1 MTLPTSYSWF
11 SIGKVL
17 RIPYEAP
24 QGRRVNAIGAYFSH
38 GPRAGHFDFETYA
51 SLPKSQARKPR
62 KTPQERAAAQGLT
75 LAEGGPI
82 DSERFLTFV
91 WRLAGR
97 PAPSAENWKRDI
109 PLYIVA
115 DNYSVHTSTPVAEAI
130 PALEAAN
137 VFFFYLPSYSPELSE
152 IEPIWNAVK
161 HHEMPVRSHSQVKDL
176 KSAVEVALTKKAE
189 TLQAAQRETTKEL
202 RNAPS
207 GGINCCC
214 LLHCPMTQF
223 TQ

>member
-62 KTPQERAAAQGLT
+62 KTPQERAAAQGLP
-75 LAEGGPI
+75 LAEVGPI

-189 TLQAAQRETTKEL
+189 TLQATQRETTKEL
-202 RNAPS
+202 RMAA
-207 GGINCCC
+207 
-214 LLHCPMTQF
+214 
-223 TQ
+223 

>member
-24 QGRRVNAIGAYFSH
+24 QGRRVNAIGAYFSQ

-51 SLPKSQARKPR
+51 SLPKSQAKKPR
-62 KTPQERAAAQGLT
+62 KTAQELAAAHGLT
-75 LAEGGPI
+75 LAEVGPI
-82 DSERFLTFV
+82 DSERFLAFV

-97 PAPSAENWKRDI
+97 PVLPAANWKRGL
-109 PLYIVA
+109 PLYIVQ
-115 DNYSVHTSTPVAEAI
+115 DNYSVHTSAPVAEAI

-137 VFFFYLPSYSPELSE
+137 VFFFYLPAYSPELSE

-161 HHEMPVRSHSQVKDL
+161 HHEMPVRSHAQVKDL
-176 KSAVEVALTKKAE
+176 KSAVEGALTRKAE
-189 TLQAAQRETTKEL
+189 TLQAAHQETTQEL
-202 RNAPS
+202 RRAA
-207 GGINCCC
+207 
-214 LLHCPMTQF
+214 
-223 TQ
+223 